1 MSDLSDILES
11 NLSDAR
17 RTTALVLMSTQ
28 FIEHLVE
35 ADVIASNQQRAVQE
49 AILVLVERKGKSK
62 SKGEQVFSRP
72 FLSEGIYR
80 PRFARGRD
88 LAADGRG
95 LLASVGGG
103 KGHNKGAE
111 GMNRTAL
118 DDSLDAE
125 PPGSSSSSSQASRA
139 RSRSR

>member
-17 RTTALVLMSTQ
+17 RATALVLMSTQ

-49 AILVLVERKGKSK
+49 AIMVLVERKGKSQ
-62 SKGEQVFSRP
+62 SKGEHVFSP
-72 FLSEGIYR
+72 PVLSEGIHR
-80 PRFARGRD
+80 PWFARGRE
-88 LAADGRG
+88 LAVDGRG

-111 GMNRTAL
+111 G
-118 DDSLDAE
+118 
-125 PPGSSSSSSQASRA
+125 QASRA